1 MSRRRAIHPHT
12 LFLFLFAELSV
23 PATTSSASSSSS
35 LRLPI
40 PAFPPRVVITPT
52 RNNSMVQAAGPPADY
67 HSESA
72 ESMDEIPVA
81 QTRLG
86 SSTPNGVS
94 KGSAWH
100 LPFPAAH
107 SRGEGETRQTVQH
120 KSKRK
125 NILLPTGQWKEELEL
140 SPKIPAM
147 FVSKSSGEPPVPN
160 SWSGKTSEPP
170 HRKCSSKRHVDD
182 LDRRVWDPSTSSTVA

>member
-1 MSRRRAIHPHT
+1 M
-12 LFLFLFAELSV
+12 LAELSV
-23 PATTSSASSSSS
+23 AAISSASSSPS

-52 RNNSMVQAAGPPADY
+52 RNNSVVQAAGPPADY

-86 SSTPNGVS
+86 SNTPNGVS
-94 KGSAWH
+94 RSSARH
-100 LPFPAAH
+100 LPFPTAH
-107 SRGEGETRQTVQH
+107 SRGEIHQTVRH
-120 KSKRK
+120 KAKRK
-125 NILLPTGQWKEELEL
+125 NILRATGQWKEELEL
-140 SPKIPAM
+140 STKIPAM
-147 FVSKSSGEPPVPN
+147 FVSRSSGEPPLPN

-182 LDRRVWDPSTSSTVA
+182 PDHRVWDSSTSSTIA